1 MEDNIKTIR
10 NHQSCESSTLEGPI
24 DDLSILYVT
33 DQPKLGLQ
41 KYNTKSFVSPE
52 NLIPRREE
60 CESNPNGGPVDF
72 YCLSPKGSAKALPM
86 GSNLFSYGLLQ
97 FVTSELK

>member
-1 MEDNIKTIR
+1 MQDNIKTIR
-10 NHQSCESSTLEGPI
+10 NHQSSEGNCESSTLEGPI
-24 DDLSILYVT
+24 DGLSILYVT

-60 CESNPNGGPVDF
+60 CESNPNGAQSEAGRIRFVPF
-72 YCLSPKGSAKALPM
+72 RSKTLESPPIERIK
-86 GSNLFSYGLLQ
+86 FE
-97 FVTSELK
+97 TERI